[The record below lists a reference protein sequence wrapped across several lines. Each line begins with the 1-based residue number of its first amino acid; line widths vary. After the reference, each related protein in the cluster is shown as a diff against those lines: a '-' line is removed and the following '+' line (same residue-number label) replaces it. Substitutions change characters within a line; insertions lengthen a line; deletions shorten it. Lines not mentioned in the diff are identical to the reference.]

1 MLGGCLG
8 ALCRYGITLMS
19 TRFIDS
25 RFPWGTLLA
34 NLVGCFL
41 IGVIFALAERSTL
54 VSPSTRLL
62 IMTGFLGALTTFST
76 YALEMV
82 TAWRTGATLNAL
94 TNFLANN
101 VGGVLLVLAG
111 MWLTQLILERGF
123 AGHVT

>member
-8 ALCRYGITLMS
+8 ALCRYGITVMA
-19 TRFIDS
+19 TKFMDS
-25 RFPWGTLLA
+25 RFPWGTLLV
-34 NLVGCFL
+34 NLIGCFL

-54 VSPSTRLL
+54 VSPSMRLM

-82 TAWRTGATLNAL
+82 SAWRTGASVIAV

-101 VGGVLLVLAG
+101 IGGALLVLAG
-111 MWLTQLILERGF
+111 MWLTQLILERGLV
-123 AGHVT
+123 GHVT